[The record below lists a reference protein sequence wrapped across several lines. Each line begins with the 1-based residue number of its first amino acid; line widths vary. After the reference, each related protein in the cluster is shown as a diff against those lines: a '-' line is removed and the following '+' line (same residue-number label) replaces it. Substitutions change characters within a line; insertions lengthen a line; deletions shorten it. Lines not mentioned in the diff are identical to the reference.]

1 VEDLPAG
8 RLVRIV
14 CITTFRAEE
23 QRQRHFAERGVQA
36 DVYRALHAEK
46 LGLRTLNPYEV
57 DAPGSGFNMG
67 AKPTGIWLSHRALW
81 AALELVPEDEVLIL
95 EEDAKFPE
103 DWRERFDRALRATP
117 ADWDVLFL
125 GACCTTG
132 RPTRHVADQVHEVQ
146 WPMCLQAYA
155 VRRKALRTMI
165 ETQDAATCYG
175 PIDITLTFHTFP
187 KLRVYTVLPRIVDQ
201 FDTDIPV

>member
-1 VEDLPAG
+1 M
-8 RLVRIV
+8 RTV
-14 CITTFRAEE
+14 CLGLGRAE
-23 QRQRHFAERGVQA
+23 QRRLAHFAERGVQA
-36 DVYRALHAEK
+36 DLFRGLDAQA

-67 AKPTGIWLSHRALW
+67 PKPTGIWIGHRMLW
-81 AALELVPEDEVLIL
+81 AALQLLPDDEVLVL
-95 EEDAKFPE
+95 EEDALFPP
-103 DWRERFDRALRATP
+103 DWRDRFERALGAVP

-125 GACCTTG
+125 GACCTAG
-132 RPTRHVADQVHEVQ
+132 KPKRHVNGEVYEVQ

-155 VRRKALRTMI
+155 VRKRALGTMI

-175 PIDITLTFHTFP
+175 PIDITLTFHTFS

-201 FDTDIPV
+201 FDTEIPP